1 MIRGVGRGS
10 YDKRCRGEAVEGG
23 SYNKSCRERGI

>member
-1 MIRGVGRGS
+1 MIRGVGRGGN
-10 YDKRCRGEAVEGG
+10 DKSCRGEAVEGG